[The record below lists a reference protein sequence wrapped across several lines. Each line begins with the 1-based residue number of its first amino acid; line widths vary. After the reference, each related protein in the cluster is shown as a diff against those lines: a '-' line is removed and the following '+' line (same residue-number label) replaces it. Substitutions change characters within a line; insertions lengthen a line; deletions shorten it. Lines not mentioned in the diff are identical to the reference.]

1 MDIFT
6 QNEGKMAELVVD
18 ALVENL
24 NQVLAFTEEQ
34 LDLFGC
40 SMKLAMKIQIAVEE
54 IYVNIAHYAYGNET
68 GKASVL
74 MEHLPDIS
82 SVRITFKDSGT
93 PYNHFFSPGLQNA
106 SFTHKCVANFCVSK
120 YFEAFSDSN
129 SAFTSVFIAD
139 EINQLRILG
148 SRMSL
153 GSLKY
158 CLEHIF

>member
-1 MDIFT
+1 MNIFT

-34 LDLFGC
+34 LDLFGS
-40 SMKLAMKIQIAVEE
+40 SMKFAMKIQIAVEE

-93 PYNHFFSPGLQNA
+93 PYNPLAHEDPDITLEAEKRSIGGLGILMVKKTMDKVEYEFKDGQN
-106 SFTHKCVANFCVSK
+106 
-120 YFEAFSDSN
+120 
-129 SAFTSVFIAD
+129 
-139 EINQLRILG
+139 
-148 SRMSL
+148 
-153 GSLKY
+153 
-158 CLEHIF
+158 CLTITTTI